1 MYMYISHREKAGET
15 HLCAYITCEKELIS
29 FCKKELIGDNDQ
41 FITVHADAGV
51 LTNRIL

>member
-1 MYMYISHREKAGET
+1 MKPKLRKLPS
-15 HLCAYITCEKELIS
+15 ELTAKPQDTENQLRVL
-29 FCKKELIGDNDQ
+29 CKKELISDNDQ